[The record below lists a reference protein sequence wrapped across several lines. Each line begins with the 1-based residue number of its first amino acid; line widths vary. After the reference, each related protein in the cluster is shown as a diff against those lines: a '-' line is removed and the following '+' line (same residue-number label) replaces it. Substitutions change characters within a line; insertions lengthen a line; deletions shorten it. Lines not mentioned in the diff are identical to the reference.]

1 MRRNLK
7 NLFVLGGLLLGASL
21 YAQEKTVTGTVTD
34 PDGFP
39 VADAVVKSSSG
50 KEVYTDENG
59 VFSIEAI
66 SGDKITVTSQGLPT
80 QNFVVGDSATY
91 KVSLKQSD
99 TIELEGAVVTAL
111 GITRDKRSLG
121 YSTQQVSG
129 ETISAAPVSNF
140 ADALSGEVAGLD
152 IKSSG
157 TMGGSSNMVICGFGS
172 LTGNNQAL
180 IVVDGTP
187 INNGTSNTA
196 DQTTGRGGFDYGNAA
211 SDINPNDIESLNVL
225 KGAAATA
232 LYGSRG
238 QNGVIMITTKRGKK
252 NKGIGVEFNSAITIG
267 SADKETLPKYQT
279 KYGAGYD
286 AEGSSPTNPYFDAG
300 PNGSLA
306 TQFGAD
312 ASYGAAFD
320 PTLMVYQWN
329 SLFEGMPT

>member
-111 GITRDKRSLG
+111 GI
-121 YSTQQVSG
+121 
-129 ETISAAPVSNF
+129 
-140 ADALSGEVAGLD
+140 
-152 IKSSG
+152 
-157 TMGGSSNMVICGFGS
+157 
-172 LTGNNQAL
+172 
-180 IVVDGTP
+180 
-187 INNGTSNTA
+187 
-196 DQTTGRGGFDYGNAA
+196 
-211 SDINPNDIESLNVL
+211 
-225 KGAAATA
+225 
-232 LYGSRG
+232 
-238 QNGVIMITTKRGKK
+238 
-252 NKGIGVEFNSAITIG
+252 
-267 SADKETLPKYQT
+267 
-279 KYGAGYD
+279 
-286 AEGSSPTNPYFDAG
+286 
-300 PNGSLA
+300 
-306 TQFGAD
+306 
-312 ASYGAAFD
+312 
-320 PTLMVYQWN
+320 
-329 SLFEGMPT
+329 